1 MEKSTM
7 KFMAEIREI
16 LNEQHKDNE
25 RDFKRQVKLD
35 ECLQRIFG
43 DSVMVDADFVTLDDG
58 STGIDIYLTLDD
70 DDLEW
75 KVGQ

>member
-1 MEKSTM
+1 M
-7 KFMAEIREI
+7 KFMTEIREI

-25 RDFKRQVKLD
+25 RDFKRQVKLE
-35 ECLQRIFG
+35 ECLQRKFG
-43 DSVMVDADFVTLDDG
+43 DSVMIDADFVTLDDG

>member
-1 MEKSTM
+1 M